1 MLSSVERERMLALM
15 GVPTYV
21 RRTHEASAD
30 TNLPTPPQ
38 ANLAPPAELRSD
50 KRAPMSTP
58 AAGGGNTERPPQHAS
73 LDALSAS
80 IRASAEAMGKQVRP
94 VAKRGPMPI
103 LVGQLPD
110 WPNLQRD
117 LARAFGQSAPLSPPA
132 QWPAYAVV
140 LGQDVQ
146 VPTSVIAV
154 RVSLP
159 LRSASAKRAL
169 WRQLRPLLA
178 TARPS

>member
-21 RRTHEASAD
+21 LRTEDAAPAPKASTEGIDRPIGSTAPAS
-30 TNLPTPPQ
+30 NAGLPTTSSGSNPP
-38 ANLAPPAELRSD
+38 
-50 KRAPMSTP
+50 
-58 AAGGGNTERPPQHAS
+58 RPPQHAS

-80 IRASAEAMGKQVRP
+80 IRASAEAMGKTVRP
-94 VAKRGPMPI
+94 VVKRGPMPI

-117 LARAFGQSAPLSPPA
+117 LAWVFGQTEPVSPPA

-140 LGQDVQ
+140 LGKDLQ
-146 VPTSVIAV
+146 VPASVISV

-178 TARPS
+178 TARPV

>member
-1 MLSSVERERMLALM
+1 MLSSADRARMLALM

-21 RRTHEASAD
+21 LRTQDVAAEAIAPVALTD
-30 TNLPTPPQ
+30 VVVKPTEPVST
-38 ANLAPPAELRSD
+38 ANVVKA
-50 KRAPMSTP
+50 TP
-58 AAGGGNTERPPQHAS
+58 AVPSHSQRPPQHAS

-80 IRASAEAMGKQVRP
+80 IRASAEAMGKTVRP
-94 VAKRGPMPI
+94 VVRRGPMPI

-110 WPNLQRD
+110 SPNLQRD
-117 LARAFGQSAPLSPPA
+117 LARVFGQTGPLNPPA

-140 LGQDVQ
+140 LGKN
-146 VPTSVIAV
+146 VPVPASVISV
-154 RVSLP
+154 QVSLP

-178 TARPS
+178 TARPV